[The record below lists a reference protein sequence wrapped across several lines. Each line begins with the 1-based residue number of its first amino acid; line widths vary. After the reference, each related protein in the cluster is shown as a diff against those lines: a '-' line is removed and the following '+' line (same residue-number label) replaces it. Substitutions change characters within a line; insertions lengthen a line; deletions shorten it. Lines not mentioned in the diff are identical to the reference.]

1 MGLFMIKQ
9 ITAAVLLAATS
20 FAASAAEPTQFYVGA
35 DVASTKIDDLSRE
48 TGFGVFAGYKF
59 NETFAIEG
67 TYRKLGDFDTFSE
80 KAKGTHLAV
89 SVLASLPVADQL
101 AVYGR
106 LGYGRAEF
114 KGDAGKEHLNRALFG
129 IGLDYAIT
137 KEVSAR
143 VEWQRP
149 ASDAQILSVG
159 VAYNF

>member
-1 MGLFMIKQ
+1 MIKQ
-9 ITAAVLLAATS
+9 ITAAALLAVTS
-20 FAASAAEPTQFYVGA
+20 FAASAAEPTNFYVGG
-35 DVASTKIDDLSRE
+35 DVASTKIDELSRE

-59 NETFAIEG
+59 DETFSIEG
-67 TYRKLGDFDTFSE
+67 TYRKLGDFDVE
-80 KAKGTHLAV
+80 DKKAKGTHLSV
-89 SVLASLPVADQL
+89 SVLASMPVADQL

-114 KGDAGKEHLNRALFG
+114 KGDNGKEHLNRALFG

-159 VAYNF
+159 VAYHF